1 LLQHNTL
8 QQFPHAVQTLLRVE
22 IRMEAKQ
29 FLQNVKN
36 QLDTHILFSDR
47 FIQHFEGMH
56 IFERSKAQMFAEL
69 YYPHI
74 LRTRLYQASTLGI
87 VQDEKIQFVLAEI
100 VHDEYG
106 LGDEAQ
112 SHMQLYR
119 NFMQGVGCEVLAAE
133 NYEIIPELKKYI
145 SEMEE
150 LTRNGDWLSAV
161 AAVGIASEWPIPK
174 YYTSLLKG
182 FRKIPN
188 IQEKDLEL
196 FTSHVTLDVE
206 HSRMIEEAVLPHL
219 ETASQQNRFMQ
230 GININMNARRKLLDA
245 LYERVFV

>member
-1 LLQHNTL
+1 
-8 QQFPHAVQTLLRVE
+8 
-22 IRMEAKQ
+22 MEAKE
-29 FLQNVKN
+29 FLQSVKS
-36 QLDTHILFSDR
+36 QLDQHALFSDR
-47 FIQHFEGMH
+47 LIQHFENMEV
-56 IFERSKAQMFAEL
+56 FDREKAQTFAEL

-87 VQDEKIQFVLAEI
+87 VQDEVIQFVLAEI

-106 LGDEAQ
+106 LGDVTR

-119 NFMQGVGCEVLAAE
+119 NFMRGVGCNVMPAE
-133 NYEIIPELKKYI
+133 QYEIIPELQDYI
-145 SEMEE
+145 DVMEQ

-174 YYTSLLKG
+174 YYTCLLNG
-182 FRKIPN
+182 FRKIPS
-188 IQEKDLEL
+188 IEDKDIEL
-196 FTSHVTLDVE
+196 FTSHVTLDIE

-219 ETASQQNRFMQ
+219 VTTSQQQRFMQ
-230 GININMNARRKLLDA
+230 GIEINMDARQKLHEA